1 MTDDHDGAAPLPV
14 VRAGDLPLDD
24 TAAAWLVED
33 LWARAGVG
41 VIGGAPKCCK
51 SWLGLDLA
59 LSVASA
65 TPCLGR
71 FAVTAPGPVLLYLAE
86 DAPAIVRARLTG
98 LCAHRGLDLG
108 VLPLHVIT
116 TWSLSLDLAR
126 DQRRLHDAVRRLRP
140 RLLLLD
146 PFVRLHRI
154 DENSAADVSALLGYL
169 RALQREHDLAVIVV
183 HHARKNGPGGLQAGQ
198 ALRGSGDFHAWGD
211 SNLYL
216 RRARDQ
222 LVLSVEHRAARAPDS
237 LSLLLRTTDDA
248 GATVPPHLVVV
259 DDPAAAGHSAAAA
272 QDLDA
277 AVMVALAS
285 AAAPLT
291 RGALRAQLRVRNER
305 LGDALVRLLAA
316 GRLSRSGD
324 LWTVVPAPPPL
335 QEGGN
340 GTPQPPDHQ
349 TTTPT

>member
-1 MTDDHDGAAPLPV
+1 MTSVLDSSGPLPIL
-14 VRAGDLPLDD
+14 RAAELPLDD
-24 TAAAWLVED
+24 TQATWLVKD

-71 FAVTAPGPVLLYLAE
+71 FAVTHPGPVLLYLAE
-86 DAPAIVRARLTG
+86 DSPSVVRTRLAG
-98 LCAHRGLDLG
+98 LCANRDLDLG
-108 VLPLHVIT
+108 ALPIHVIT
-116 TWSLSLDLAR
+116 TWTLRLDLPH
-126 DQRRLHDAVRRLRP
+126 DQHRLADAVRQIRP

-169 RALQREHDLAVIVV
+169 RGLQREHDLAVIVV
-183 HHARKNGPGGLQAGQ
+183 HHARKNGSGGLQAGQ

-216 RRARDQ
+216 RRARDR
-222 LVLSVEHRAARAPDS
+222 LVLSVEHRAAKAPDS
-237 LSLLLRTTDDA
+237 LSLLLRTADQS
-248 GATVPPHLVVV
+248 GAAVAAHLDVV
-259 DDPAAAGHSAAAA
+259 DDPDSAGPHGDATAVDIDAVVLAALERA
-272 QDLDA
+272 D
-277 AVMVALAS
+277 
-285 AAAPLT
+285 APLS

-305 LGDALVRLLAA
+305 LGDALTRLVASGHA
-316 GRLSRSGD
+316 VRSGD
-324 LWTVVPAPPPL
+324 LWGPSPDPVPVPAP
-335 QEGGN
+335 
-340 GTPQPPDHQ
+340 
-349 TTTPT
+349 

>member
-1 MTDDHDGAAPLPV
+1 MTEEHAGGGPLPV
-14 VRAGDLPLDD
+14 VRAGELPLDD
-24 TAAAWLVED
+24 AEATWLVED

-86 DAPAIVRARLTG
+86 DAPAVVRARLAG
-98 LCAHRGLDLG
+98 LCAHRRLDLG
-108 VLPLHVIT
+108 TLPLHVIT
-116 TWSLSLDLAR
+116 TWSLRLDLPR
-126 DQRRLHDAVRRLRP
+126 DQRRLEDAVAHLRP

-169 RALQREHDLAVIVV
+169 RGLQREHDLAVIVV

-216 RRARDQ
+216 RRTRER

-237 LSLLLRTTDDA
+237 LSLLLRTSNEVGIA
-248 GATVPPHLVVV
+248 VPPHLDVV
-259 DDPAAAGHSAAAA
+259 DDPAAASTAP
-272 QDLDA
+272 
-277 AVMVALAS
+277 
-285 AAAPLT
+285 AAPDIDEAIVAALQAAGAPLA
-291 RGALRAQLRVRNER
+291 RGTLRAQLRVRNER
-305 LGDALVRLLAA
+305 LGDALVRLAAA
-316 GRLSRSGD
+316 GRLTRSGD
-324 LWTVVPAPPPL
+324 LWSAVPGPL
-335 QEGGN
+335 PIQERGN
-340 GTPQPPDHQ
+340 GTSTRPERQL
-349 TTTPT
+349 PTAHR

>member
-1 MTDDHDGAAPLPV
+1 MTDEHDGAAPLPV

-24 TAAAWLVED
+24 TDATWLVED

-51 SWLGLDLA
+51 SWLGLDMA

-86 DAPAIVRARLTG
+86 DAPAVVRARLAG

-116 TWSLSLDLAR
+116 TWSLRLDLPL
-126 DQRRLHDAVRRLRP
+126 DQRRLDDAVRKLRP
-140 RLLLLD
+140 RMLLLD

-222 LVLSVEHRAARAPDS
+222 LVMSVEHRAARAPDS

-248 GATVPPHLVVV
+248 GATVPPHLEVV
-259 DDPAAAGHSAAAA
+259 DDPGTAGPAAAA
-272 QDLDA
+272 EDLDGAVLAALA
-277 AVMVALAS
+277 AVG
-285 AAAPLT
+285 APLT

-316 GRLSRSGD
+316 GRLTRSGD
-324 LWTVVPAPPPL
+324 LWTLVPGPPPL

-340 GTPQPPDHQ
+340 GTHRSPGDQTP
-349 TTTPT
+349 TTT